1 MTTGRHP
8 AARAIG
14 TALALLLAVGTA
26 TAHAEGPRLRY
37 LLRPVPGHAAAALRA
52 AHDAGAREIRRL
64 GIGGIAALEL
74 TGPRAA
80 RLAGSRWVASLV
92 PDTRVSLASV
102 DGHAMGGDLGALTS
116 VARAI
121 GADRYWRAG
130 YTGRGVDVAL
140 IDSGVLPVKGLAAQG
155 KVVNG
160 ADLSF
165 ESQDADLRYLDTF
178 GHGTHLAGII
188 AGRDGR
194 AGKVDPNDRSRFLGI
209 APGSRIVNVKVA
221 DAFGTTD
228 VSQVL
233 AAIGWV
239 VEHRRDH
246 GLDIRVL
253 NLAFGTDGVQS
264 YVLDPLAFAV
274 EQAWRKGIF
283 VVVSAGNKGYGSR
296 KLDDPAYDPIIMAV
310 GATDRRGTATRTDD
324 RVAGFSSVGDAS
336 RHPDVVVPGT
346 SIVSLR
352 APGSNIDRS
361 YPGARVG
368 DTPRLFRGSG
378 TSQAAA
384 VVSGAAALVIEQRPG
399 IKPDQ
404 LKKLLKGTAYDLP
417 KGTAGQG
424 SGLLDLKAAFGART
438 PAKGQ
443 GAAPS
448 LGTGTLDAA
457 RGTLHLVR
465 DTTQLRGERTIFED
479 GRLDLLAW
487 VRRTLLGTVWVGGAW
502 MDELWTA
509 ACWCADTWAGDAWK
523 GRSWT
528 TLDWTGRSWTSDAWR
543 GRSWTGRSWTGDDW
557 QGRSW
562 TSDTW
567 SGDTW
572 STVAWGS

>member
-1 MTTGRHP
+1 MV
-8 AARAIG
+8 AF
-14 TALALLLAVGTA
+14 
-26 TAHAEGPRLRY
+26 
-37 LLRPVPGHAAAALRA
+37 
-52 AHDAGAREIRRL
+52 
-64 GIGGIAALEL
+64 EL
-74 TGPRAA
+74 PLPRAMG
-80 RLAGSRWVASLV
+80 LATSPWVASLV
-92 PDTRVSLASV
+92 PDARVALASV
-102 DGHAMGGDLGALTS
+102 DGHAMGDDLGALTS
-116 VARAI
+116 VARTI

-130 YTGRGVDVAL
+130 YTGTGVDVAL
-140 IDSGVLPVKGLAAQG
+140 IDSGVLPVKGLAAAG

-165 ESQDADLRYLDTF
+165 ESQDRDLRYLDTF

-194 AGKVDPNDRSRFLGI
+194 AGPVDPNDRSRFLGI
-209 APGSRIVNVKVA
+209 APGARIVNVKVA

-274 EQAWRKGIF
+274 EQAWRRGIF
-283 VVVSAGNKGYGSR
+283 VVVSAGNKGYGSA
-296 KLDDPAYDPIIMAV
+296 KLDDPAYDPIVMAV
-310 GATDRRGTATRTDD
+310 GATERHGTATRGDD
-324 RVAGFSSVGDAS
+324 RVAGFSSVGDTK
-336 RHPDVVVPGT
+336 RRPDVVVPGT

-361 YPGARVG
+361 YPGGRVG

-384 VVSGAAALVIEQRPG
+384 VVSGAAALVIEQRPR
-399 IKPDQ
+399 ITPDQ
-404 LKKLLKGTAYDLP
+404 LKKLLKRTAFELP
-417 KGTAGQG
+417 GGSVGQG
-424 SGLLDLKAAFGART
+424 SGLVDLRAAFGADT
-438 PAKGQ
+438 PANGQ
-443 GAAPS
+443 SAAPS

-465 DTTQLRGERTIFED
+465 ETTTLRGERTIFD
-479 GRLDLLAW
+479 GGRLDLLRW
-487 VRRTLLGTVWVGGAW
+487 VGRTLRGTVWIGGEW
-502 MDELWTA
+502 MDEVWTA
-509 ACWCADTWAGDAWK
+509 ACWCAESWAGDAWK

-528 TLDWTGRSWTSDAWR
+528 TLDWSGRSWTSGAWR

-572 STVAWGS
+572 STVEWGP

>member
-1 MTTGRHP
+1 MLGVS
-8 AARAIG
+8 
-14 TALALLLAVGTA
+14 LALLVSLTPLTTVSAAPVT
-26 TAHAEGPRLRY
+26 RFV
-37 LLRPVPGHAAAALRA
+37 LRPVPGHADAALDA
-52 AHDAGAREIRRL
+52 ARRAGARRIRSL
-64 GIGGIAALEL
+64 GIAGMVALEMPF
-74 TGPRAA
+74 GRARA
-80 RLAGSRWVASLV
+80 LAASRRIASLV
-92 PDTRVSLASV
+92 PDTRVSLASI
-102 DGHAMGGDLGALTS
+102 DGHAVGSDLGALTS
-116 VARAI
+116 VAKVI

-130 YTGRGVDVAL
+130 YTGKGVDVAL
-140 IDSGVLPVKGLAAQG
+140 IDSGVLPVKGLTATG

-165 ESQDADLRYLDTF
+165 ESQDRDLRYLDTF

-188 AGRDGR
+188 AGRDGS
-194 AGKVDPNDRSRFLGI
+194 AGRVDPGDRSRFLGV
-209 APGSRIVNVKVA
+209 APGARIVNVKVA

-239 VEHRRDH
+239 IEHRRDH

-264 YVLDPLAFAV
+264 YILDPLAFAV

-283 VVVSAGNKGYGSR
+283 VVVSAGNKGYGSA

-310 GATDRRGTATRTDD
+310 GATDRRGTASRADD
-324 RVAGFSSVGDAS
+324 RVAGFSSVGDAR
-336 RHPDVVVPGT
+336 RHPDVVAPGS
-346 SIVSLR
+346 SILSLR
-352 APGSNIDRS
+352 APGSHIDRS
-361 YPGARVG
+361 YPGGRVG

-384 VVSGAAALVIEQRPG
+384 VVSGAAALVIDQRPS
-399 IKPDQ
+399 IQPDQ
-404 LKKLLKGTAYDLP
+404 LKKLLRRTSFLLP
-417 KGTAGQG
+417 NGNAGQG
-424 SGLLDLKAAFGART
+424 SGLIDLRAAFGAAT
-438 PAKGQ
+438 PPNGQ
-443 GAAPS
+443 AVAPS

-465 DTTQLRGERTIFED
+465 GDTTLDGERTILEGD
-479 GRLDLLAW
+479 RLDLVRW
-487 VRRTLLGTVWVGGAW
+487 VRRTLQGTAWVGGEW
-502 MDELWTA
+502 MDEVWTA
-509 ACWCADTWAGDAWK
+509 ACWCATTWAGDGWK

-528 TLDWTGRSWTSDAWR
+528 SLDWSGRSWTSDAWR
-543 GRSWTGRSWTGDDW
+543 GRSWTGRSWTGGDW

-572 STVAWGS
+572 STVAWGP

>member
-1 MTTGRHP
+1 M
-8 AARAIG
+8 AA
-14 TALALLLAVGTA
+14 LEV
-26 TAHAEGPRLRY
+26 
-37 LLRPVPGHAAAALRA
+37 PVTRAAALA
-52 AHDAGAREIRRL
+52 AS
-64 GIGGIAALEL
+64 
-74 TGPRAA
+74 P
-80 RLAGSRWVASLV
+80 WVASLV

-102 DGHAMGGDLGALTS
+102 DGHAVGGDLGALTS
-116 VARAI
+116 VGKAI

-130 YTGRGVDVAL
+130 FTGRGVDIAL
-140 IDSGVLPVKGLAAQG
+140 IDSGVLPVKGLAASG

-165 ESQDADLRYLDTF
+165 ESQDRDLRYLDTF

-188 AGRDGR
+188 AGRDGG
-194 AGKVDPNDRSRFLGI
+194 AGAVDPNDRSRFLGI
-209 APGSRIVNVKVA
+209 APGARIVNVKVA

-283 VVVSAGNKGYGSR
+283 VVVSAGNKGYGSA

-310 GATDRRGTATRTDD
+310 GATDRRGTTTRTDD
-324 RVAGFSSVGDAS
+324 RVASFSSIGDAS

-346 SIVSLR
+346 SILSLR

-361 YPGARVG
+361 YPGGRVG
-368 DTPRLFRGSG
+368 STPRLFRGSG

-384 VVSGAAALVIEQRPG
+384 VVSGAAALVIDQRPS

-404 LKKLLKGTAYDLP
+404 LKKLLKRTAYDLP
-417 KGTAGQG
+417 SGNAGQG
-424 SGLLDLKAAFGART
+424 SGLVDLRAAFGAAT
-438 PAKGQ
+438 PPNGQ
-443 GAAPS
+443 SAVPS

-465 DTTQLRGERTIFED
+465 DTTTLRGERTIFEG
-479 GRLDLLAW
+479 GRLDLLLW
-487 VRRTLLGTVWVGGAW
+487 VRRTLRGTVWVGGAW
-502 MDELWTA
+502 MDEVWTA

-528 TLDWTGRSWTSDAWR
+528 TLDWSGRSWTSDAWR

-572 STVAWGS
+572 STVEWGP

>member
-1 MTTGRHP
+1 MGALMVLLLVISPVAAHP
-8 AARAIG
+8 AVVPHQRF
-14 TALALLLAVGTA
+14 V
-26 TAHAEGPRLRY
+26 
-37 LLRPVPGHAAAALRA
+37 LRPVPGHAAAALEA
-52 AHDAGAREIRRL
+52 ARRAGARAVRPL
-64 GIGGIAALEL
+64 GIGGMTALEL
-74 TGPRAA
+74 PGPRAVG
-80 RLAGSRWVASLV
+80 LAASAWVASLV

-102 DGHAMGGDLGALTS
+102 DGHAMSSDLGALTS
-116 VARAI
+116 VAKVI

-130 YTGRGVDVAL
+130 FTGTGVDVAL
-140 IDSGVLPVKGLAAQG
+140 IDSGVLPVKGLKASG

-165 ESQDADLRYLDTF
+165 ESQDRDLRYLDTF

-188 AGRDGR
+188 AGRDGA
-194 AGKVDPNDRSRFLGI
+194 AGPVDPGDRSRFLGI
-209 APGSRIVNVKVA
+209 APGARIVNVKVA

-253 NLAFGTDGVQS
+253 NLAFGTDGIQS
-264 YVLDPLAFAV
+264 YILDPLAFAV

-283 VVVSAGNKGYGSR
+283 VVVSAGNKGYGSG

-310 GATDRRGTATRTDD
+310 GATDRRGTASRAVD
-324 RVAGFSSVGDAS
+324 RVAPFSSVGDAS
-336 RHPDVVVPGT
+336 RHPDVVVPGS

-361 YPGARVG
+361 HPGGRVG

-404 LKKLLKGTAYDLP
+404 LKKLLKRSAYDLP
-417 KGTAGQG
+417 RGTVGQG
-424 SGLLDLKAAFGART
+424 SGLVDLRAAFGAST
-438 PAKGQ
+438 PANGQ
-443 GAAPS
+443 AVAPS

-465 DTTQLRGERTIFED
+465 ETTTLRGERTIFEG
-479 GRLDLLAW
+479 GRLDLVAW
-487 VRRTLLGTVWVGGAW
+487 VRRTLRGTVWIGGAW

-509 ACWCADTWAGDAWK
+509 ACWCADTWAGEAWK

-528 TLDWTGRSWTSDAWR
+528 TLDWSGRSWTSDAWR

-572 STVAWGS
+572 STVAWGP